1 MKTIKLKKI
10 ASLSSL
16 LLMLLVSSP
25 SFSQGLPGAGA
36 GEDDVNDEVTSP
48 IDQNLMAGLIGGCL
62 IAGFFFLGKKKAIET
77 K

>member
-10 ASLSSL
+10 LALSSL
-16 LLMLLVSSP
+16 LLLMLASCP
-25 SFSQGLPGAGA
+25 TFSQGPTLPGGS
-36 GEDDVNDEVTSP
+36 EDVNDEVTSP

-62 IAGFFFLGKKKAIET
+62 IAGFFFLGKKRAIET

>member
-10 ASLSSL
+10 LALSSL
-16 LLMLLVSSP
+16 LLLMLASCP
-25 SFSQGLPGAGA
+25 TFSQGLPGG
-36 GEDDVNDEVTSP
+36 DDVNDEVTSP

-62 IAGFFFLGKKKAIET
+62 IAGFFFLGKKRAIET

>member
-25 SFSQGLPGAGA
+25 SFSQGLPGA